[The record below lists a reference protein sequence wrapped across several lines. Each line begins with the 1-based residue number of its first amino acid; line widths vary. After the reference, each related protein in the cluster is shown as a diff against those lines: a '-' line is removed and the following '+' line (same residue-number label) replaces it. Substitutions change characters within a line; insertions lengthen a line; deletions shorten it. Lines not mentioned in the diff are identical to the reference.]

1 MATVTQT
8 TGVIN
13 TGSGSV
19 ATKPAA
25 FYDKVLLKTLRARS
39 FNHSAFAQTRP
50 MPKNAGDT
58 INFRKIGVLAPATT
72 PLTEGVTPDGNSA
85 TVTAISATT
94 KQYGDYIVFSDVVD
108 FQQIDPIITEYSKEQ
123 GVQASETVDVLV
135 RDEITAGTNV
145 LYANSRVSRVT
156 LAAGDKPTLD
166 LFRKA
171 ALTLKKNKVRPAA
184 NGKYVAL
191 VSPEVV
197 FDLMDDPKFVQ
208 AFTIGQNN
216 KPFIDGE
223 IADVYGIKFVEVT
236 AGTAKVFTGA
246 GASGANV
253 HASVVF
259 GEEAYGITKINGEGD
274 AQTIVKALG
283 SSGVADALNQR
294 QSIGWKINA
303 FVAKRLKEEAIVR
316 VESVPSNS

>member
-1 MATVTQT
+1 MATQT
-8 TGVIN
+8 TATIN
-13 TGSGSV
+13 TGTGAL

-39 FNHSAFAQTRP
+39 FNHAAFAQSRP
-50 MPKNAGDT
+50 MPKRAGDT
-58 INFRKIGVLAPATT
+58 INFRQIGVLAPATT
-72 PLTEGVTPDGNSA
+72 PLTEGVTPTGNSA
-85 TVTAISATT
+85 TVTAISAST
-94 KQYGDYIVFSDVVD
+94 KQYGDFIEFSDLVD
-108 FQQIDPIITEYSKEQ
+108 VMQIDPIITEYSKEQ

-145 LYANSRVSRVT
+145 MYSGAKTSRAT

-191 VSPEVV
+191 VSADVV
-197 FDLMDDPKFVQ
+197 FDLMDDAKFVQ
-208 AFTIGQNN
+208 AFQIGQNN

-236 AGTAKVFTGA
+236 AGTSKIFAGA
-246 GASGANV
+246 GTGGANV
-253 HASVVF
+253 HASVVL
-259 GEEAYGITKINGEGD
+259 GEEAYGITKIAGEGD
-274 AQTIVKALG
+274 AQVIVKPLG
-283 SSGVADALNQR
+283 SSGTADALNQR
-294 QSIGWKINA
+294 QTIGWKINA
-303 FVAKRLKEEAIVR
+303 FVAKRLKEQAIVR
-316 VESVPSNS
+316 VECVPSNA

>member
-1 MATVTQT
+1 
-8 TGVIN
+8 
-13 TGSGSV
+13 
-19 ATKPAA
+19 
-25 FYDKVLLKTLRARS
+25 
-39 FNHSAFAQTRP
+39 

-58 INFRKIGVLAPATT
+58 INFRKIGTLAPATT
-72 PLTEGVTPDGNSA
+72 PLTEGVTPDGNTA

-123 GVQASETVDVLV
+123 GVQASETLDVLV

-145 LYANSRVSRVT
+145 IYAGGRVSRAT

-191 VSPEVV
+191 VSADTVY
-197 FDLMDDPKFVQ
+197 DLMDDAKFVQ
-208 AFTIGQNN
+208 AFQIGLNN

-236 AGTAKVFTGA
+236 AGTSKIFTGA

-253 HASVVF
+253 HANVVF
-259 GEEAYGITKINGEGD
+259 GEEAYGITKISGEGD
-274 AQTIVKALG
+274 ASTIVKPLG

-294 QSIGWKINA
+294 QSIGWKVNA

-316 VESVPSNS
+316 VECVPANA